1 MAKRIDILFGS
12 RIDESGAK
20 KDIERIQTI
29 FKSAGLKIVPQ
40 FDNTTL
46 KEFQKN
52 LKVTIDEATKLR
64 TLTSSFTQGG
74 IKYDISQRESSRGQW
89 SKPVVSMDYEQ
100 SIDTVEKKLKSLY
113 RTAIE
118 TQENINAAA
127 KTGAA
132 TYQKQWE
139 KSLSEIE
146 AEIKSTK
153 ETLATL
159 GYNIGEDRGLNRLSG
174 RLGTAKLEQD
184 AIEQKKL
191 ADNLEDSLNRLI
203 VAETNLEKAQ
213 AYHSSNETIQSLQAQ
228 VDMYRKQ
235 IRAIE
240 DATHATEELKQKA
253 RDGIESSSINAK
265 GYSARSG
272 EKYDNE
278 QLEAYSRVLKKVNK
292 YKLELAATNK
302 KVDSSNDEVNQ
313 STEKYINSLKEEIS
327 KLERRLDLMQ
337 QSFNTSNA
345 AATAAE
351 KRAEAERECALAI
364 DKLNKEMDDG
374 IRTSKTFGEALK
386 DAFDNYIGPA
396 ALADRAVDL
405 LVDGA
410 KEAYQTIVDLNKAMT
425 DVQMVT
431 GESAE
436 QTAELAHQYSQMA
449 KELGATTT
457 EIANGASEWLR
468 QGKSIE
474 ETNQLLEASM
484 ILSKVGAI
492 ESSQAT
498 ELLTST
504 LNGYKM
510 EAQDAMHVVDA
521 LSAVD
526 LEAATSVEELAVAL
540 QSTANMARVNGVE
553 FEELIGMV
561 GAVSEATRRS
571 ASVVGNSFKTLFSRL
586 TNVAAGKT
594 IDDMGEPLNDVET
607 TLKKLNIS
615 LRSSTGEFRDM
626 YDVINEIADKW
637 DKFSDVQK
645 NQISTAVAGTRQR
658 EIWETLMAN
667 WDRAKEL
674 ANTALNSDGMAMD
687 KMQVYLESIEAH
699 IKQLKSAFED
709 LIYSEGIV
717 DFINL
722 VIDSL
727 RKLIETIDFLVNNP
741 IGKLIS
747 VAAAATLAWT
757 KYQKAVELF
766 SSSSKVVKSVTEL
779 KGLAGILGKISGL
792 KGTVT
797 SSLSSIGTAFVSAGG
812 GVAGF
817 TSAIKVAGTALMS
830 SPFVAVTAV
839 IAGITLITKA
849 IDALTVS
856 TEEAK
861 EALSDNDSKIA
872 EYEAEAS
879 ELTAK
884 QKDVGLNE
892 LEEKR
897 LGILKKQL
905 EVLKEQRDILTLD
918 VKNKELKDAVGNGD
932 YVAYDKSFSAANTT
946 AYFWNT
952 PATQWMSKDGILA
965 LQNALHDVD
974 VLREEMSKI
983 PEDGKNSAEEWNKLN
998 KKLIEAEAFI
1008 LNMASAADA
1017 AKSAAESSGEAV
1029 SEDVKLVESVLS
1041 GTEYWGEA
1049 LNKVAEEAGNTSN
1062 ELGEAGDEISRITSE
1077 VSGLQSTY
1085 DALLSVQEE
1094 VANSGVI
1101 SIETLDNILSRYP
1114 QLTEAVNNY
1123 LLGLA
1128 STEEVL
1134 SALQQAYITDEE
1146 NAYNNIIAKLKM
1158 NEEYYYNLLPT
1169 MDAALMN
1176 KFKDDYGIDIGNH
1189 GNYADSKLKIEK
1201 DLLEKVSTIW
1211 SNYYKSQ
1218 ALTMNNVIKA
1228 ANGALDTDDG
1238 SKISDKDLAALKNVA
1253 DLWTDALNGLNDTY
1267 DKSVKLRLD
1276 GYKQIGSAARDAAKA
1291 GGSASKQQ
1299 SEAEKAYDDLLQITI
1314 KMLKKKKELEKEA
1327 LKEQL
1332 EGYKKVIDAQK
1343 DLLDLQDDEY
1353 NHKRELEEKNKT
1365 VSTLEAQ
1372 IAELQFDTSAEGT
1385 KKRLEL
1391 EEELAE
1397 AKRELE
1403 DYQHDYSIDQ
1413 QKDALDREESRF
1425 EEYIN
1430 NQIDE
1435 IDDYL
1440 SKTGEITAEAIRLL
1454 QEHSEETLNALIQ
1467 YNRAYGDSIDQN
1479 IIDLWNKATGAVNT
1493 YKSALDEATAAAGR
1507 LASASGG
1514 SWSTGPVSTGGGG
1527 SFNKG
1532 SGAGREDVVN
1542 NKPNI
1547 YRIYKT
1553 NGTLVT
1559 EKNSLSEIKKI
1570 WGYIPDPQ
1578 NYYWVKS
1585 INGGP
1590 FSGKNF
1596 GTPTYHTGLD
1606 AGFVG
1611 NIKGNEEF
1619 VKALKGEAFVTR
1631 AQQDRFMNNILP
1643 DIVSKTSTYGGATFD
1658 NLLNINVQGNLD
1670 SSVVP
1675 DIERISNDVFKRLN
1689 KAMFQGGYKRNTN
1702 TVSI

>member
-127 KTGAA
+127 KVGAA

-159 GYNIGEDRGLNRLSG
+159 GYNVGEDRGLNRLSG

-240 DATHATEELKQKA
+240 EATHATEELKQKA
-253 RDGIESSSINAK
+253 REGIESSSINAK

-457 EIANGASEWLR
+457 EVANGAAEWLR
-468 QGKSIE
+468 QGKSVA
-474 ETNQLLEASM
+474 ETNQLLESSM

-504 LNGYKM
+504 LNGYKK
-510 EAQDAMHVVDA
+510 EANEAMHVVDA
-521 LSAVD
+521 MSAVD
-526 LEAATSVEELAVAL
+526 LAAATSVEELAVAL
-540 QSTANMARVNGVE
+540 QSTANMARVNGVG
-553 FEELIGMV
+553 FEQLLGMV
-561 GAVSEATRRS
+561 GAVSEASRRS
-571 ASVVGNSFKTLFSRL
+571 ASVVGNSFKTIFSRL
-586 TNVAAGKT
+586 TNVAAGKMT
-594 IDDMGEPLNDVET
+594 DDLGEPLNDVEQVFNG
-607 TLKKLNIS
+607 LNIK
-615 LRSSTGEFRDM
+615 LRDSSGEFRNM
-626 YDVINEIADKW
+626 YDVISELANKW
-637 DKFSDVQK
+637 TKLDNAEQSWVAT
-645 NQISTAVAGTRQR
+645 SVAGTRQR
-658 EIWETLMAN
+658 ETFLTLMEN
-667 WDRAKEL
+667 WDRAVTL
-674 ANTALNSDGMAMD
+674 STTALNSEGMAMD
-687 KMQVYLESIEAH
+687 KMSIYLESIEANLN
-699 IKQLKSAFED
+699 KLKAAVED
-709 LIYSEGIV
+709 LLYSEEIV
-717 DFINL
+717 NVINL
-722 VIDSL
+722 VIKAITRLVEGISWLID
-727 RKLIETIDFLVNNP
+727 KLGGVNSAVLATVAIFLKLKSAINIAKDTEKVSGALKVFSEIAGSGNKTIKVLTSTFSAFKDGVLA
-741 IGKLIS
+741 GKDAINIAGKALWAS
-747 VAAAATLAWT
+747 PFVKVAI
-757 KYQKAVELF
+757 V
-766 SSSSKVVKSVTEL
+766 
-779 KGLAGILGKISGL
+779 LAGI
-792 KGTVT
+792 
-797 SSLSSIGTAFVSAGG
+797 TAI
-812 GVAGF
+812 VAAF
-817 TSAIKVAGTALMS
+817 DA
-830 SPFVAVTAV
+830 
-839 IAGITLITKA
+839 LIT
-849 IDALTVS
+849 T
-856 TEEAK
+856 TEEYKDILAETQSK
-861 EALSDNDSKIA
+861 LQEVSDKRNALEQKA
-872 EYEAEAS
+872 EVEQLTEAEK
-879 ELTAK
+879 EY
-884 QKDVGLNE
+884 
-892 LEEKR
+892 
-897 LGILKKQL
+897 L
-905 EVLKEQRDILTLD
+905 EVLKAEEGILQAREKRDRQNTY
-918 VKNKELKDAVGNGD
+918 N
-932 YVAYDKSFSAANTT
+932 SAAKDVERGGEG
-946 AYFWNT
+946 FW
-952 PATQWMSKDGILA
+952 ARAKEAAFMSSQNPVNELGLPIPNKAPVVEYNVAIEELTGDIEEYKEVTDQLNNSNGKSLEEYEA
-965 LQNALHDVD
+965 LQERQQELSQVFLEHIKRISEANTYGLELTETDKQLA
-974 VLREEMSKI
+974 EMMEKAGI
-983 PEDGKNSAEEWNKLN
+983 T
-998 KKLIEAEAFI
+998 AEA
-1008 LNMASAADA
+1008 LS
-1017 AKSAAESSGEAV
+1017 ESMG
-1029 SEDVKLVESVLS
+1029 
-1041 GTEYWGEA
+1041 
-1049 LNKVAEEAGNTSN
+1049 NVAN
-1062 ELGEAGDEISRITSE
+1062 ELGETDDTLGRITSE
-1077 VSGLQSTY
+1077 VSGLQSAY
-1085 DALLSVQEE
+1085 DNLISVNEE
-1094 VANSGVI
+1094 VANTGVI
-1101 SIETLDNILSRYP
+1101 SIETLDALVSRYP
-1114 QLTEAVNNY
+1114 ALNDEVTNY

-1128 STEEVL
+1128 STEDVL
-1134 SALQQAYITDEE
+1134 AELRLAYQDDEA
-1146 NAYNNIIAKLKM
+1146 NAYANIINKLKM
-1158 NEEYYYNLLPT
+1158 QQNYYSLLST
-1169 MDAALMN
+1169 MDSALMQQ
-1176 KFKDDYGIDIGNH
+1176 FAAGYGIDIGNH
-1189 GNYADSKLKIEK
+1189 GTYAQSKEKIET
-1201 DLLEKVSTIW
+1201 DLLQRISSMW
-1211 SNYYKSQ
+1211 AQFYKSQ
-1218 ALTMNNVIKA
+1218 ALTMDNVIKA
-1228 ANGALDTDDG
+1228 ANGALKPDG
-1238 SKISDKDLAALKNVA
+1238 GSLLPTSELNALKNVVNSYNNA
-1253 DLWTDALNGLNDTY
+1253 IQGLNNVY
-1267 DKSVKLRLD
+1267 DESIKLRLD
-1276 GYKQIGSAARDAAKA
+1276 GYKQISSAAKDAAKSS
-1291 GGSASKQQ
+1291 GSASKQQ

-1365 VSTLEAQ
+1365 VSTLESQ

-1493 YKSALDEATAAAGR
+1493 YKSALDEAASAASR
-1507 LASASGG
+1507 LAAASGG
-1514 SWSTGPVSTGGGG
+1514 GSSVSLPSTSPPVG
-1527 SFNKG
+1527 SAAMRP
-1532 SGAGREDVVN
+1532 AG
-1542 NKPNI
+1542 KPPVDTTPK
-1547 YRIYKT
+1547 YLIYKT
-1553 NGTLVT
+1553 GTTTPISGFMTLEEAQRV
-1559 EKNSLSEIKKI
+1559 
-1570 WGYIPDPQ
+1570 WGYIPDPK
-1578 NYYWVKS
+1578 NYYWTKFVGAAKKNLVYAVK
-1585 INGGP
+1585 P
-1590 FSGKNF
+1590 
-1596 GTPTYHTGLD
+1596 YHTGLD

-1611 NIKGNEEF
+1611 NLKGNEEF

>member
-127 KTGAA
+127 KVGAA

-139 KSLSEIE
+139 KSLSEVE

-159 GYNIGEDRGLNRLSG
+159 GYNIGEDRGLSRLSG

-253 RDGIESSSINAK
+253 REGIESSSINAK

-327 KLERRLDLMQ
+327 KLERQLDLMQ

-436 QTAELAHQYSQMA
+436 KTAELAHQYSQMA

-468 QGKSIE
+468 QGKSVA
-474 ETNQLLEASM
+474 ETNQLLESSM

-504 LNGYKM
+504 LNGYKK
-510 EAQDAMHVVDA
+510 EANEAMHVVDA
-521 LSAVD
+521 MAAVD
-526 LEAATSVEELAVAL
+526 LAAATSVEELAVAL
-540 QSTANMARVNGVE
+540 QSTANMARVNGVG
-553 FEELIGMV
+553 FEQLLGMV
-561 GAVSEATRRS
+561 GAVSEASRRS
-571 ASVVGNSFKTLFSRL
+571 ASVVGNSFKTIFSRL
-586 TNVAAGKT
+586 TNVAAGKMT
-594 IDDMGEPLNDVET
+594 DDLGEPLNDVEQVFNG
-607 TLKKLNIS
+607 LNIK
-615 LRSSTGEFRDM
+615 LRDSSGEFRNM
-626 YDVINEIADKW
+626 YDVISELANKW
-637 DKFSDVQK
+637 TKLDNVEQNWVATS
-645 NQISTAVAGTRQR
+645 VAGTRQR
-658 EIWETLMAN
+658 ETFLTLMEN
-667 WDRAKEL
+667 WDRAVTL
-674 ANTALNSDGMAMD
+674 STTALNSEGMAMD
-687 KMQVYLESIEAH
+687 KMSIYLESIEANLN
-699 IKQLKSAFED
+699 KLKAAVED
-709 LIYSEGIV
+709 LLYSEEIV
-717 DFINL
+717 NVINL
-722 VIDSL
+722 VIKAITRLVEGISWLID
-727 RKLIETIDFLVNNP
+727 KLGGVNSAVLATVAIFLKLKSAINIAKDTEKVSGALKVFSEIASGGNKTIKVLTSTFSAFKDGVLA
-741 IGKLIS
+741 GKDAINIAGKALWAS
-747 VAAAATLAWT
+747 PFVKVAI
-757 KYQKAVELF
+757 V
-766 SSSSKVVKSVTEL
+766 
-779 KGLAGILGKISGL
+779 LAGI
-792 KGTVT
+792 
-797 SSLSSIGTAFVSAGG
+797 TAI
-812 GVAGF
+812 VAAF
-817 TSAIKVAGTALMS
+817 DA
-830 SPFVAVTAV
+830 
-839 IAGITLITKA
+839 LIT
-849 IDALTVS
+849 T
-856 TEEAK
+856 TEEYEDILAETQSK
-861 EALSDNDSKIA
+861 LQEASDKRNALEQKA
-872 EYEAEAS
+872 EAEQ
-879 ELTAK
+879 LTEA
-884 QKDVGLNE
+884 
-892 LEEKR
+892 EKEY
-897 LGILKKQL
+897 L
-905 EVLKEQRDILTLD
+905 EVLKAEEGILEAREKRDRQ
-918 VKNKELKDAVGNGD
+918 N
-932 YVAYDKSFSAANTT
+932 AYNSAAKDVERGGGG
-946 AYFWNT
+946 FWARVKEAAFMLFQNPT
-952 PATQWMSKDGILA
+952 NGLGLPIPNKAPVVEYNVAIEELAGNIEEYKEVTDQLNNSNGKSLEEYEA
-965 LQNALHDVD
+965 LQERQQELSQVFLEHIKRISEANTYGLELTDTDKQLA
-974 VLREEMSKI
+974 EMMEKAGI
-983 PEDGKNSAEEWNKLN
+983 T
-998 KKLIEAEAFI
+998 AEA
-1008 LNMASAADA
+1008 LS
-1017 AKSAAESSGEAV
+1017 EAM
-1029 SEDVKLVESVLS
+1029 
-1041 GTEYWGEA
+1041 G
-1049 LNKVAEEAGNTSN
+1049 NVAN
-1062 ELGEAGDEISRITSE
+1062 ELGETGDDLARITSE
-1077 VSGLQSTY
+1077 VSGLQSAY
-1085 DALLSVQEE
+1085 DNLISVNEE
-1094 VANSGVI
+1094 VANTGVI
-1101 SIETLDNILSRYP
+1101 SIETLDALVSRYP
-1114 QLTEAVNNY
+1114 TLNEAVTNY

-1128 STEEVL
+1128 STEDVL
-1134 SALQQAYITDEE
+1134 AELRLAYQDDEA
-1146 NAYNNIIAKLKM
+1146 NAYANIINKLKM
-1158 NEEYYYNLLPT
+1158 QQNYYSLLST
-1169 MDAALMN
+1169 MDSALMQQFAAN
-1176 KFKDDYGIDIGNH
+1176 YGIDIGNH
-1189 GNYADSKLKIEK
+1189 GTYAQSKEKIEA
-1201 DLLEKVSTIW
+1201 DLLQRVSSMW
-1211 SNYYKSQ
+1211 AQFYKSQ
-1218 ALTMNNVIKA
+1218 ALTMDNVIRA
-1228 ANGALDTDDG
+1228 ANGALKPDG
-1238 SKISDKDLAALKNVA
+1238 GSLLPTSEINALKNVVNSYN
-1253 DLWTDALNGLNDTY
+1253 DAIQGLNSVY
-1267 DKSVKLRLD
+1267 DESIKLRLD
-1276 GYKQIGSAARDAAKA
+1276 GYKKVSSAAKDAAKS

-1365 VSTLEAQ
+1365 VSTLESQ

-1493 YKSALDEATAAAGR
+1493 YKSALDEAASAASR
-1507 LASASGG
+1507 LAAASGG
-1514 SWSTGPVSTGGGG
+1514 SSVSVPSTSPPVG
-1527 SFNKG
+1527 SAAMRP
-1532 SGAGREDVVN
+1532 AG
-1542 NKPNI
+1542 KPPVDTTPK
-1547 YRIYKT
+1547 YLIYKT
-1553 NGTLVT
+1553 GTTTPISGFMTLEEAQRV
-1559 EKNSLSEIKKI
+1559 
-1570 WGYIPDPQ
+1570 WGYIPDPK
-1578 NYYWVKS
+1578 NYYWTKFVGAAKKNLVYAVK
-1585 INGGP
+1585 P
-1590 FSGKNF
+1590 
-1596 GTPTYHTGLD
+1596 YHTGLD

-1611 NIKGNEEF
+1611 NLKGNEEF
-1619 VKALKGEAFVTR
+1619 VKALKGEAFITR
-1631 AQQDRFMNNILP
+1631 EQQDRFMNNILP
-1643 DIVSKTSTYGGATFD
+1643 DIVAKGSTYGGATFD

-1675 DIERISNDVFKRLN
+1675 DIERISNDIFKRLN

>member
-127 KTGAA
+127 KVGAA

-159 GYNIGEDRGLNRLSG
+159 GYNVGEDRGLNRLSG

-240 DATHATEELKQKA
+240 EATHATEELKQKA
-253 RDGIESSSINAK
+253 REGIESSSINAK

-457 EIANGASEWLR
+457 EVANGAAEWLR
-468 QGKSIE
+468 QGKSVA
-474 ETNQLLEASM
+474 ETNQLLESSM

-504 LNGYKM
+504 LNGYKK
-510 EAQDAMHVVDA
+510 EANEAMHVVDA
-521 LSAVD
+521 MAAVD
-526 LEAATSVEELAVAL
+526 LAAATSVEELAVAL
-540 QSTANMARVNGVE
+540 QSTANMARVNGVG
-553 FEELIGMV
+553 FEQLLGMV
-561 GAVSEATRRS
+561 GAVSEASRRS
-571 ASVVGNSFKTLFSRL
+571 ASVVGNSFKTIFSRL
-586 TNVAAGKT
+586 TNVAAGKMT
-594 IDDMGEPLNDVET
+594 DDLGEPLNDVEQVFNG
-607 TLKKLNIS
+607 LNIK
-615 LRSSTGEFRDM
+615 LRDSSGEFRNM
-626 YDVINEIADKW
+626 YDVISELANKW
-637 DKFSDVQK
+637 TKLDNAEQSWVAT
-645 NQISTAVAGTRQR
+645 SVAGTRQR
-658 EIWETLMAN
+658 ETFLTLMEN
-667 WDRAKEL
+667 WDRAVTL
-674 ANTALNSDGMAMD
+674 STTALNSEGMAMD
-687 KMQVYLESIEAH
+687 KMSIYLESIEANLNKLKAAVEDLLYSEEIVNVINFV
-699 IKQLKSAFED
+699 IKAITRLVEGISWLIDKLGGVNSAVLATVAIFLKLKSAINIAKDTEKVSGALKVF
-709 LIYSEGIV
+709 SEIAGSGNKTIKVLTSTFSAFKDGVLAGKDAINIAGKALWASPFVKVAIV
-717 DFINL
+717 
-722 VIDSL
+722 
-727 RKLIETIDFLVNNP
+727 
-741 IGKLIS
+741 
-747 VAAAATLAWT
+747 
-757 KYQKAVELF
+757 
-766 SSSSKVVKSVTEL
+766 
-779 KGLAGILGKISGL
+779 LAGITAIVAAFDALITTTEEYKDIFAETQSKLQEVSDKRNALEQKAEVEQLTEAEKEYLEAL
-792 KGTVT
+792 KAEEGILQAREKRDRQNTYNSAAKDVER
-797 SSLSSIGTAFVSAGG
+797 GGEGFWARAKEAAF
-812 GVAGF
+812 
-817 TSAIKVAGTALMS
+817 MS
-830 SPFVAVTAV
+830 SQNPVNELGLPIPNKAPVVEYNVAIEELTGDIEEYKEVTDQLNNSNGKSLEEYEALQERQQELSQV
-839 IAGITLITKA
+839 FLEHIKRISEANTYGLELTETDKQLAEMMEKAGITA
-849 IDALTVS
+849 
-856 TEEAK
+856 
-861 EALSDNDSKIA
+861 EALSESM
-872 EYEAEAS
+872 
-879 ELTAK
+879 
-884 QKDVGLNE
+884 
-892 LEEKR
+892 
-897 LGILKKQL
+897 
-905 EVLKEQRDILTLD
+905 
-918 VKNKELKDAVGNGD
+918 GN
-932 YVAYDKSFSAANTT
+932 VA
-946 AYFWNT
+946 
-952 PATQWMSKDGILA
+952 
-965 LQNALHDVD
+965 
-974 VLREEMSKI
+974 
-983 PEDGKNSAEEWNKLN
+983 
-998 KKLIEAEAFI
+998 
-1008 LNMASAADA
+1008 
-1017 AKSAAESSGEAV
+1017 
-1029 SEDVKLVESVLS
+1029 
-1041 GTEYWGEA
+1041 
-1049 LNKVAEEAGNTSN
+1049 N
-1062 ELGEAGDEISRITSE
+1062 ELGETDDTLGRITSE
-1077 VSGLQSTY
+1077 VSGLQSAY
-1085 DALLSVQEE
+1085 DNLISVNEE
-1094 VANSGVI
+1094 VANTGVI
-1101 SIETLDNILSRYP
+1101 SIETLDALVSRYP
-1114 QLTEAVNNY
+1114 ALNDEVTNY

-1128 STEEVL
+1128 STEDVL
-1134 SALQQAYITDEE
+1134 AELRLAYQDDEA
-1146 NAYNNIIAKLKM
+1146 NAYANIINKLKM
-1158 NEEYYYNLLPT
+1158 QQNYYSLLST
-1169 MDAALMN
+1169 MDSALMQQ
-1176 KFKDDYGIDIGNH
+1176 FAAGYGIDIGNH
-1189 GNYADSKLKIEK
+1189 GTYAQSKEKIET
-1201 DLLEKVSTIW
+1201 DLLQRISSMW
-1211 SNYYKSQ
+1211 AQFYKSQ
-1218 ALTMNNVIKA
+1218 ALTMDNVIKA
-1228 ANGALDTDDG
+1228 ANGALKPDG
-1238 SKISDKDLAALKNVA
+1238 GSLLPTSELNALKNVVNSYNNA
-1253 DLWTDALNGLNDTY
+1253 IQGLNNVY
-1267 DKSVKLRLD
+1267 DESIKLRLD
-1276 GYKQIGSAARDAAKA
+1276 GYKQISSAAKDAAKSS
-1291 GGSASKQQ
+1291 GSASKQQ

-1365 VSTLEAQ
+1365 VSTLESQ

-1493 YKSALDEATAAAGR
+1493 YKSALDEAASAASR
-1507 LASASGG
+1507 LAAASGG
-1514 SWSTGPVSTGGGG
+1514 GSSVSLPSTSPPVG
-1527 SFNKG
+1527 SAAMRP
-1532 SGAGREDVVN
+1532 AG
-1542 NKPNI
+1542 KPPVDTTPK
-1547 YRIYKT
+1547 YLIYKT
-1553 NGTLVT
+1553 GTTTPISGFMTLEEAQRV
-1559 EKNSLSEIKKI
+1559 
-1570 WGYIPDPQ
+1570 WGYIPDPK
-1578 NYYWVKS
+1578 NYYWTKFVGAAKKNLVYAVK
-1585 INGGP
+1585 P
-1590 FSGKNF
+1590 
-1596 GTPTYHTGLD
+1596 YHTGLD

-1619 VKALKGEAFVTR
+1619 VKALKGEAFITR
-1631 AQQDRFMNNILP
+1631 EQQDRFMNNILP